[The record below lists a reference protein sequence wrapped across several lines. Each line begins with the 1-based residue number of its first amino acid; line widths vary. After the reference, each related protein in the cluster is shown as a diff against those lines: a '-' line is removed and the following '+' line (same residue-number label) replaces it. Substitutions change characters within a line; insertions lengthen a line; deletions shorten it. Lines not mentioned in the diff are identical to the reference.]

1 VEGVSFKVQRG
12 DELLVASVP
21 PVNAWKGARGGG
33 GRHPGLLKHLS
44 RDDLVL
50 YHYGE
55 IRTAPAEAH
64 LSVCRDCSD
73 RLRAMRR
80 DLERLT
86 LPPRADGGG
95 AAERASNSGRPSVW
109 RRLLARLAL
118 AGSDRRS

>member
-1 VEGVSFKVQRG
+1 MRG
-12 DELLVASVP
+12 
-21 PVNAWKGARGGG
+21 
-33 GRHPGLLKHLS
+33 
-44 RDDLVL
+44 
-50 YHYGE
+50 
-55 IRTAPAEAH
+55 
-64 LSVCRDCSD
+64 
-73 RLRAMRR
+73 